1 MGNIELQL
9 SFTPRERAF
18 VLAYVQAL
26 AESGAKYAAWCKQIT
41 ENNVTYESYE
51 HENDTLYV
59 GPCAVQKVASL
70 TGTLVPSPCVAYV
83 VQVPRITAST
93 YWEPE
98 DVDIVEIANV
108 PSLADAV
115 RALYLH
121 EAEQFLRDIAMC
133 VEYEQD
139 KQDSRDLPV
148 TQEV

>member
-1 MGNIELQL
+1 MGNIELRL
-9 SFTPRERAF
+9 SFTPNERAF

-70 TGTLVPSPCVAYV
+70 TGTLVPSPCVVYS
-83 VQVPRITAST
+83 VQVPYTTAST

-98 DVDIVEIANV
+98 DVDIVEIASV
-108 PSLADAV
+108 PTLSDAV

-121 EAEQFLRDIAMC
+121 EAERFLCDVAMC

-139 KQDSRDLPV
+139 KQI
-148 TQEV
+148 TEEV